1 MTETEVRPPRTR
13 PTPPDLD
20 AEREVDLSGYWHTI
34 GARWWIL
41 VIAVVVGAL
50 LGYLAS
56 LGSGT
61 VYRAKATIY
70 LGQPASPLTGGQ
82 VLGVGQNPST
92 VSQIAKAEST
102 IQEVAGKIDVPPGK
116 LRRGVSTG
124 TVAGALVKQGQTPL
138 VNVSV
143 RGLPREKTAQAANLI
158 AGIVV
163 REVSAYVDTK
173 IAALKEQEQA
183 QTQELESANRR
194 IDELQNGLSNGKG
207 LTDADRLALV
217 SALGFAEERRGE
229 LVQQQTETR
238 EILSLAQN
246 VEKSRAVAPAAATK
260 VTARSK
266 RSSLVIGALI
276 GLIVGIAIALLWDP
290 IVERRR
296 PRLA

>member
-1 MTETEVRPPRTR
+1 MTETEVRPRRAR
-13 PTPPDLD
+13 PAPPDLD
-20 AEREVDLSGYWHTI
+20 AEREVDLSGYWRTI

-41 VIAVVVGAL
+41 VLAVVISAL

-56 LGSGT
+56 LGGGT

-82 VLGVGQNPST
+82 IQGLGQNPST
-92 VSQIAKAEST
+92 VGQIAKAEST
-102 IQEVAGKIDVPPGK
+102 VQEVADKIGVAPGK
-116 LRRGVSTG
+116 LRRGISTG

-138 VNVSV
+138 VTVSV
-143 RGLPREKTAQAANLI
+143 RGLPREKTAAAANLI

-163 REVSAYVDTK
+163 QRVSAYVDTK
-173 IAALKEQEQA
+173 ISALKDQEQA
-183 QTQELESANRR
+183 QTQELESVGRR

-207 LTDADRLALV
+207 LTDAERLALV
-217 SALGFAEERRGE
+217 SALGFAEERRGD

-246 VEKSRAVAPAAATK
+246 VEKSRVVAPAAATK
-260 VTARSK
+260 VSARSK
-266 RSSLVIGALI
+266 RSSLVVGALI

-296 PRLA
+296 ARMA

>member
-1 MTETEVRPPRTR
+1 MTETEVRPRRAR
-13 PTPPDLD
+13 PAPPDLD
-20 AEREVDLSGYWHTI
+20 AEREVDLSGYWRTI

-41 VIAVVVGAL
+41 VLAVVIGAL

-56 LGSGT
+56 LGGGT

-82 VLGVGQNPST
+82 IQGLGQNPST
-92 VSQIAKAEST
+92 VGQIAKAEAT
-102 IQEVAGKIDVPPGK
+102 VQEVADKIGVAPGK
-116 LRRGVSTG
+116 LRRGISTG

-138 VNVSV
+138 VTVSV
-143 RGLPREKTAQAANLI
+143 RGLPREKTAAAANLI

-163 REVSAYVDTK
+163 QRVSAYVDTK
-173 IAALKEQEQA
+173 ISALKDQEQA
-183 QTQELESANRR
+183 QTQELESVGRR
-194 IDELQNGLSNGKG
+194 IDELQTGLSNGKG
-207 LTDADRLALV
+207 LTDAERLALV
-217 SALGFAEERRGE
+217 SALGFAEERRGD

-246 VEKSRAVAPAAATK
+246 VEKSRVVAPAAATK
-260 VTARSK
+260 VSARSK
-266 RSSLVIGALI
+266 RSSLVVGALI

-296 PRLA
+296 ARMA

>member
-102 IQEVAGKIDVPPGK
+102 IQEVAGKIDVSPGK
-116 LRRGVSTG
+116 LRRSVSTG

-246 VEKSRAVAPAAATK
+246 VEKSRVVAPAAATK

>member
-13 PTPPDLD
+13 STPPDLD
-20 AEREVDLSGYWHTI
+20 AERELDLSGYWHTI

-158 AGIVV
+158 AGTVV

-246 VEKSRAVAPAAATK
+246 VEKSRVVAPAAATK